1 MTRLPSV
8 PSARLVS
15 TAAASAP
22 VPFFYNDVYEVVMP
36 KANSFP
42 MQKYR
47 YIREALQRE
56 LGPSSI
62 ATFHASPLAKLDE
75 LCLAHDEGYVN
86 RFLFNGLT
94 KLENRRI
101 GFPWTPAFVDRA
113 LSSTGG
119 TIAATRAVCE
129 SKGGA
134 AWAGHIAGGTH
145 HAFADRGEGYCV
157 FNDIAVAARVALNDH
172 SDWLRRVLIVDCD
185 VHQGNGSA
193 KIFESDER
201 VTTASFHC
209 EANLFSQRE
218 FSDLDVDLPPGAG
231 DEEYLAALNAHLP
244 SLFERVRPQLTFF
257 QAGVDPH
264 AADRIGRL
272 SLTTAGLKRRNALVY
287 QLAASHGSKLV
298 LTLGGGYP
306 KDLREDSDSFLTVV
320 QAHLDCYRMCASAH
334 ARLPRR

>member
-1 MTRLPSV
+1 MRDGYKYYVHVGILLVAVGGAMTRLPSV

-86 RFLFNGLT
+86 RFLSNGLT

-134 AWAGHIAGGTH
+134 AWAKRPPRQRHSGPP
-145 HAFADRGEGYCV
+145 
-157 FNDIAVAARVALNDH
+157 AA
-172 SDWLRRVLIVDCD
+172 
-185 VHQGNGSA
+185 
-193 KIFESDER
+193 
-201 VTTASFHC
+201 
-209 EANLFSQRE
+209 
-218 FSDLDVDLPPGAG
+218 PPGT
-231 DEEYLAALNAHLP
+231 P
-244 SLFERVRPQLTFF
+244 R
-257 QAGVDPH
+257 
-264 AADRIGRL
+264 
-272 SLTTAGLKRRNALVY
+272 GLWL
-287 QLAASHGSKLV
+287 L
-298 LTLGGGYP
+298 
-306 KDLREDSDSFLTVV
+306 
-320 QAHLDCYRMCASAH
+320 
-334 ARLPRR
+334 